1 MDTKK
6 ISALL
11 LAVEMG
17 SLTAAA
23 NELGYTQSGM
33 THMMNSL
40 EDELGV
46 SLLIRSKTGVHLSP
60 SGQSLLPDMR
70 SLISAAESLVS
81 SADKLKEHSYSTL
94 NLGSFASVSRT
105 WLPSIV
111 ADFHESNSGTDL
123 VITMGDVAGLYNGVR
138 NEHYD
143 CAIVSYQESLMQ
155 GLSWI
160 PLRDDE
166 LVAIIPEE
174 PVWTERAYPVGE
186 FNGSRFL
193 MPASGF
199 EMDIMP
205 IFESSRTVPDFRY
218 TNMDDGAIASMVE
231 HKLGVSILSELIVRD
246 MVNDVQMLPLDPPAY
261 RRLGIIVSSRRMEE
275 KHIRPFVQSAAA
287 TINKMYREV

>member
-46 SLLIRSKTGVHLSP
+46 SLLIRSKAGVHLSP
-60 SGQSLLPDMR
+60 SGQALLPEMR
-70 SLISAAESLVS
+70 GLISSAEKLVE
-81 SADKLKEHSYSTL
+81 SADRLKEHSFSTL
-94 NLGSFASVSRT
+94 SLGAFASVSRT
-105 WLPSIV
+105 WLPPIA
-111 ADFHESNSGTDL
+111 ADFHETNSGTDL
-123 VITMGDVAGLYNGVR
+123 VITMGDVEGLYNGVR

-143 CAIVSYQESLMQ
+143 CAVVSYQESLMQ

-174 PVWTERAYPVGE
+174 PVWTGHAYPVE
-186 FNGSRFL
+186 NFNGSRFL

-199 EMDIMP
+199 EKDIMP
-205 IFESSRTVPDFRY
+205 IFESSRTEPEFRY

-231 HKLGVSILSELIVRD
+231 HRLGVSILSELIVRD

-261 RRLGIIVSSRRMEE
+261 RRLGIIVSSRRVNE
-275 KHIRPFVQSAAA
+275 KHIRRFVQSAAA
-287 TINKMYREV
+287 TINKMYSEV

>member
-6 ISALL
+6 VSALL

-46 SLLIRSKTGVHLSP
+46 SLLIRSKAGVHLSP
-60 SGQSLLPDMR
+60 GGQALLPEMR
-70 SLISAAESLVS
+70 SLISAAENLVS
-81 SADKLKEHSYSTL
+81 SADKLKAHSHSTL
-94 NLGSFASVSRT
+94 SLGAFASVSRT
-105 WLPSIV
+105 WLPPIV
-111 ADFHESNSGTDL
+111 ADYRLNNPSTDV
-123 VITMGDVAGLYNGVR
+123 VITMGDVEGLYNGVR

-143 CAIVSYQESLMQ
+143 CAIVSYQDSLMQ

-160 PLRDDE
+160 PLRNDE
-166 LVAIIPEE
+166 LVAIIPEKPAWKDRSF
-174 PVWTERAYPVGE
+174 PVESFGGTD
-186 FNGSRFL
+186 FL
-193 MPASGF
+193 MPSSGF
-199 EMDIMP
+199 DMDILP
-205 IFESSRTVPDFRY
+205 IFENSKALPNFRY

-246 MVNDVQMLPLDPPAY
+246 MVNDVQLLHLDPPAY
-261 RRLGIIVSSRRMEE
+261 RKMGIIISSRRAGE
-275 KHIRPFVQSAAA
+275 KHIRHFIHSASS
-287 TINKMYREV
+287 TINKMYNGI